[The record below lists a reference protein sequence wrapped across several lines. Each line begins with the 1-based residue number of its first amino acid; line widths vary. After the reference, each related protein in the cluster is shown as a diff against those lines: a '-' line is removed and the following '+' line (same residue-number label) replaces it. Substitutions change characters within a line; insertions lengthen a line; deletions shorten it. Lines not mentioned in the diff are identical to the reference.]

1 MLTTNPHP
9 GDHIEEQA
17 SGLPNTTENTIKS
30 VPNAFSLLHMRTNYN
45 SFHELN
51 TFAANE
57 YTELHNHF
65 QGIQRLRD
73 GQHFVISG
81 GSKKDK
87 KANLLICKANKY
99 GLSPKSTTKFYGFN
113 RLESAIGSN
122 VLKGGETPD
131 EDTVVGIYQL
141 NKGLDKFW
149 HAGGMDVC
157 GDILAVPLE
166 NSDDKKSIVRFYDF
180 SNPTKPKV
188 IKGKIDIKGNSGG
201 VALTR
206 QPDGRFLCA
215 SWTDSDDGPDRFDF
229 LSGNEMA
236 DYTSLVQKI
245 RINWHLS

>member
-17 SGLPNTTENTIKS
+17 AGLPDTTENTIRS
-30 VPNAFSLLHMRTNYN
+30 VPNAFSLIHLRTNYN

-51 TFAANE
+51 TFASNE

-87 KANLLICKANKY
+87 KANLLICKAKKY

-122 VLKGGETPD
+122 VLKGGETPE

-141 NKGLDKFW
+141 NKGLDEFW

-166 NSDDKKSIVRFYDF
+166 TQVPKLFSTQTAQPTRCVSRWKNPPEGETFKKVTMKNTDWNRRQF
-180 SNPTKPKV
+180 TK
-188 IKGKIDIKGNSGG
+188 
-201 VALTR
+201 AFLT
-206 QPDGRFLCA
+206 
-215 SWTDSDDGPDRFDF
+215 
-229 LSGNEMA
+229 
-236 DYTSLVQKI
+236 TSKLFTA
-245 RINWHLS
+245 